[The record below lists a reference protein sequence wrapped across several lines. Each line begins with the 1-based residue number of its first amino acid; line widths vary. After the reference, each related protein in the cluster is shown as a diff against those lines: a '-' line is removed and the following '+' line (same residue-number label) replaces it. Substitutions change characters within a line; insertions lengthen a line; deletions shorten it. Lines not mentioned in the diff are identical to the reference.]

1 MAVARSS
8 DIVEDDER
16 GFTTAGRDYQFDTDA
31 ADRGVGTAPRRR
43 KWTLL
48 GVKQRRSRALRTL
61 SMPVAPV
68 ELDLEDTLKADK
80 SFAVSPD
87 SSEEESSSGLSTN
100 RSRSGSGE
108 KERRRR
114 VTHGQARIRDDNESE
129 SVGSPVS

>member
-1 MAVARSS
+1 MAVARSA

-16 GFTTAGRDYQFDTDA
+16 GFTTAGRDHQFDLEA
-31 ADRGVGTAPRRR
+31 ADRGVGTSPRRR

-48 GVKQRRSRALRTL
+48 GGKRRRSRALRTL

-68 ELDLEDTLKADK
+68 DLDLEDTLKADK

-87 SSEEESSSGLSTN
+87 TSEEESSSGLSTS

-108 KERRRR
+108 RKRRLRIIP
-114 VTHGQARIRDDNESE
+114 ARTRDDSESE